1 MTNINTQKNW
11 EDRTKSIPKELKELN
26 QWVCHRDKLP
36 INAKTGKV
44 ASVSDRLTWSSYKE
58 ACKFADAHS
67 GYGIGYVIT
76 KESGIV
82 GIDLDKCLVYNENS
96 HKVQLINHELIRR
109 VAETKSYKE
118 YSPSGTGLH
127 MYVKGKWNGNANKVI
142 LDKAT
147 KLAVEVY
154 DNARFFTVT
163 GDKYYS
169 SDELSDEL
177 SKFFGFD
184 VNEPDIIEDQELLD
198 YIADYLA
205 QYKATTATVK
215 RNSNTV
221 SIESMDVTDDEKEQL
236 NAALEENSYFNNLW
250 NGGRPKGNESS
261 DDMSLLYHLAQ
272 IYGDDAETIKKLF
285 LASPHTLG
293 KDVKHLKKIERKDYL
308 DNSIAKAIELACSH
322 DKEPDTLHLLQY
334 PNNDTGNADRF
345 LALFNSQV
353 RCNIDTDQWYR
364 YDGTYWQPQTL
375 ARMKYCCDE
384 LTSTMEELSEW
395 TCDPL
400 HHKIIANIGNEAT
413 MNNMLRNAA
422 RKVAIEMSDLNKE
435 SNLIVANN
443 GIVDLTTGELLPHD
457 SSYLITRKVNI
468 NYNLEAPEPTRFLQF
483 LDEICCCDNKL
494 MDYLMLSLGYAI
506 TGETKEQIMFI
517 WNGDGSNGKG
527 VLMNLL
533 RKMFKDFCGSLSQ
546 DSLLKKKEATSINP
560 TVAEALTKRIAFLSE
575 FNRNAQLDTALVKSL
590 TGQDDVQV
598 RELYKNHVTM
608 NPNCKIIAATN
619 FLPQIDWTDYA
630 MRRRVVIIPFNAIFA
645 GKNCDPNLESKL
657 LEEQEGIFKL
667 LVDQAKRYYQEGLL
681 KDKTILREPE
691 FMKRYL
697 NEELRKSDRVHC
709 FIEDKLDITE
719 NNEDIISQEEL
730 YRHYRGYC
738 IENGYDAE
746 NQTNF
751 GKKFIRNCDVERR
764 NYTVKR
770 TVHYFG
776 VKLKE
781 EATLEDDVV
790 A

>member
-1 MTNINTQKNW
+1 MTNNNSQKSW
-11 EDRTKSIPKELKELN
+11 KEKTKNFPDELKELN
-26 QWVCHRDKLP
+26 QWVCHRDKKP
-36 INAKTGKV
+36 INAKTGKA
-44 ASVSDRLTWSSYKE
+44 ASVSDKLTWSSYKE
-58 ACKFADAHS
+58 ACKFADAHN

-82 GIDLDKCLVYNENS
+82 GIDLDHCFVSGENS
-96 HKVQLINHELIRR
+96 TIMQLVNHELFQK
-109 VAETKSYKE
+109 VAKTKSYKE

-127 MYVKGKWNGNANKVI
+127 IYVKGKWNGSFNKVT
-142 LDKAT
+142 LNKVT

-154 DNARFFTVT
+154 DNTRFFTVT
-163 GDKYYS
+163 GGEYDDFAKS
-169 SDELSDEL
+169 LDI
-177 SKFFGFD
+177 FD
-184 VNEPDIIEDQELLD
+184 FNMNGTPIIEDQELLD
-198 YIADYLA
+198 HIADYLTR
-205 QYKATTATVK
+205 YKATTATVK
-215 RNSNTV
+215 CNHNIV
-221 SIESMDVTDDEKEQL
+221 PIESLDITDDEKEQL

-250 NGGRPKGNESS
+250 SGGRPKGNESS

-285 LASPHTLG
+285 LASPHTRG
-293 KDVKHLKKIERKDYL
+293 KDAKHIKKIERKDYL
-308 DNSIAKAIELACSH
+308 PNSIAKAIELAETCLE
-322 DKEPDTLHLLQY
+322 EPQTLHLLKY

-375 ARMKYCCDE
+375 ARMKYCCDQ

-400 HHKIIANIGNEAT
+400 HQKIIANIGNEAT

-457 SSYLITRKVNI
+457 SSYLITRKVNL

-483 LDEICCCDNKL
+483 LDEICCGDNKL

-575 FNRNAQLDTALVKSL
+575 FNRNAQLDTAFVKTI
-590 TGQDDVQV
+590 TGEDEIQV
-598 RELYKNHVTM
+598 RKLNHNH
-608 NPNCKIIAATN
+608 NPGTPKFKVIAATN
-619 FLPQIDWTDYA
+619 FLPVIDWDDYA
-630 MRRRVVIIPFNAIFA
+630 VRRRIVIIPFNAIFT
-645 GKNCDPNLESKL
+645 GKSCDPNLESKL

-681 KDKTILREPE
+681 QDKTILREPE

-697 NEELRKSDRVHC
+697 NNELRKADSVYC
-709 FIEDKLDITE
+709 FVEDMLDVTE
-719 NNEDIISQEEL
+719 NNEDYISQEEV
-730 YRHYRGYC
+730 YGYYQDYC
-738 IENGYDAE
+738 KENGYDAE
-746 NQTNF
+746 NTTNF

-764 NYTVKR
+764 NYTARR

-781 EATLEDDVV
+781 ATLEDFI